1 MISAIF
7 DAISMVLGLVLD
19 IITLPFRLL
28 FSLLGGA
35 EFEFRRFSGSR
46 RS

>member
-1 MISAIF
+1 MLSAIV
-7 DAISMVLGLVLD
+7 DVIMMVFGLLLD
-19 IITLPFRLL
+19 IITLPFRAL
-28 FSLLGGA
+28 FALFGGA

>member
-1 MISAIF
+1 MISAVF
-7 DAISMVLGLVLD
+7 DAIWMVLGLVLD

-28 FSLLGGA
+28 AALVGGA

-46 RS
+46 RR